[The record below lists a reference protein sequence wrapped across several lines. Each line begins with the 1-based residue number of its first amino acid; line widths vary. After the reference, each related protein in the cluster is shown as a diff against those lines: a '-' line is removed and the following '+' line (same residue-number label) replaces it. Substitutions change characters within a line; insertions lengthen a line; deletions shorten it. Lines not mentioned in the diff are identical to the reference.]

1 MTGLANRVESAYH
14 GGMAEKRSKRK
25 QASLGCLFWIA
36 IILLVIILFFLN
48 KKTITEVL
56 TKTGAADF
64 FKGRHKV
71 EMTGKTVPAVEPAPK
86 TEKPA
91 GDGSAE
97 PAETQTEKP
106 SATDKK
112 PEPEKAPEKTTPKQT
127 AEKTTDKPVAKPAQ
141 EKPVAQKQTSEKP
154 KQTQTATRN
163 ASLYFVT
170 IDSDGRVVRREITRA
185 IPKTDSPMSEAL
197 GALFAG
203 TNSAESG
210 KGLRSLIPTGTRL
223 LSATVKDGVA
233 TINVSEEFQF
243 NQYGIEGYL
252 GQLAQVV
259 FTATAFPTVKSVQFL
274 IEGQR
279 REYLGAEGVW
289 IGTPLSRDKF

>member
-1 MTGLANRVESAYH
+1 MTGLANRGESAYH
-14 GGMAEKRSKRK
+14 GVMAEKRSKRK

-48 KKTITEVL
+48 KKTITEVVE
-56 TKTGAADF
+56 KTGAADF

-86 TEKPA
+86 TDKPT
-91 GDGSAE
+91 GDGSADT
-97 PAETQTEKP
+97 P
-106 SATDKK
+106 TDKPAAIDK
-112 PEPEKAPEKTTPKQT
+112 KTEPEKTPEKTATKQT
-127 AEKTTDKPVAKPAQ
+127 AEKTTEKPAAKPAQ
-141 EKPVAQKQTSEKP
+141 EKPTAQKQTAEKP
-154 KQTQTATRN
+154 AQEKPATRN

-223 LSATVKDGVA
+223 LSATVKDGIA